1 MLRTC
6 VSLAYPSRFVPADH
20 RDRLLVPLGGHTV
33 LLFRCPSNDFLG
45 RVARRFVEVG
55 EWKSRNHSVVGTS
68 AYQRCAERYA
78 IVSTCQAYFLE
89 KEKSLKSRVNQPGR
103 NPPRLRPV
111 TLGTFAS
118 FLISASSKTRA
129 LAAMCSLQSIPS
141 SAMRRS
147 RPMLMP
153 RIVAAS
159 RVLMSFRLVWIAITM
174 P

>member
-1 MLRTC
+1 MFT
-6 VSLAYPSRFVPADH
+6 DW
-20 RDRLLVPLGGHTV
+20 
-33 LLFRCPSNDFLG
+33 SNDFFSRGARLK
-45 RVARRFVEVG
+45 RVFG
-55 EWKSRNHSVVGTS
+55 ELKSETNRSLVRVRINDVRKDTQSCKRVK
-68 AYQRCAERYA
+68 R
-78 IVSTCQAYFLE
+78 IFLE
-89 KEKSLKSRVNQPGR
+89 ERNRLKSRRNQPGR

-153 RIVAAS
+153 RIFAAS
-159 RVLMSFRLVWIAITM
+159 RVLMSLRLVWIAITI
-174 P
+174 PR

>member
-1 MLRTC
+1 MLRSC
-6 VSLAYPSRFVPADH
+6 VSWRVP
-20 RDRLLVPLGGHTV
+20 RLSVLPITVIDCVVLLGGGTV
-33 LLFRCPSNDFLG
+33 PMFRYPSNDFD
-45 RVARRFVEVG
+45 RRAAGGFLAVG
-55 EWKSRNHSVVGTS
+55 ELKSETTRSLVRRRINDVRKDTQSCKRVKRIFLKERN
-68 AYQRCAERYA
+68 RLR
-78 IVSTCQAYFLE
+78 
-89 KEKSLKSRVNQPGR
+89 SRVNQPGR

-118 FLISASSKTRA
+118 VLISASSKTRA

-153 RIVAAS
+153 RIFAAS
-159 RVLMSFRLVWIAITM
+159 RVLMSLRLVWIAITM